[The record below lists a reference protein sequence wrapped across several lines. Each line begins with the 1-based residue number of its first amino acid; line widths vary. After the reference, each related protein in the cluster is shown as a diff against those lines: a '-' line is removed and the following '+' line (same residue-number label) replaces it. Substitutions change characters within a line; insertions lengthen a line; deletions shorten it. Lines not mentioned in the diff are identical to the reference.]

1 MANEYTN
8 KVKDI
13 IFSNKPGWVF
23 SHVDFESLNNLASAE
38 RVLSRLV
45 ETNEIKRIRR
55 GLYYLPE
62 LSRWGE
68 VPPSQAQIV
77 AALSRSMK
85 TKFLPDGANALYQL
99 GLTTQIPMKQ
109 VYITDKQ
116 ISNISIGKASIEFRK
131 VASKKLSGYGKKAGV
146 YLSAIE
152 HLGKQEAFQKEF
164 QERVASSLNKEE
176 SNELQQAAQQRAAWI
191 KEVITS
197 IIEKVK

>member
-1 MANEYTN
+1 MTNEYTN

-23 SHVDFESLNNLASAE
+23 SHVDFESLNNLASIE

-45 ETNEIKRIRR
+45 ENNEIQRIRR

-62 LSRWGE
+62 LSRWGV
-68 VPPSQAQIV
+68 VPPSQVQIV

-85 TKFLPDGANALYQL
+85 TEFLPDGANALYQL

-109 VYITDKQ
+109 VYLTDRQ
-116 ISNISIGKASIEFRK
+116 ISNISIGKALIEFRK
-131 VASKKLSGYGKKAGV
+131 VASKKLSGHGKKSGV

-152 HLGKQEAFQKEF
+152 HLGKQEAFQKEL
-164 QERVASSLNKEE
+164 QERVASSLNRQE
-176 SNELQQAAQQRAAWI
+176 SNELQLAAQQRVSWV
-191 KEVITS
+191 KEVVES
-197 IIEKVK
+197 IIKKVA